1 MLKDKYAIIK
11 LCKFLGCSKSGYYDW
26 VKAGR
31 PEFKAFDEVTN
42 KLILKHMTNIVNK
55 VFAQLE

>member
-42 KLILKHMTNIVNK
+42 KLHSMGLD
-55 VFAQLE
+55 FAKED